1 MLPLWPPAFRSTS
14 LTMGP
19 SAPIDRVLEQSRNG
33 AVVLWCYEQQRIR
46 RGDFR
51 LEMYDALRHLAFKDL
66 VIEGQV
72 VERDEMEGQLLPC
85 KLCDRLGELAVDGY
99 APVAADQ
106 NRDLD
111 LWHVWRTL
119 VMI

>member
-1 MLPLWPPAFRSTS
+1 MLWR
-14 LTMGP
+14 
-19 SAPIDRVLEQSRNG
+19 
-33 AVVLWCYEQQRIR
+33 CEQQRIG

-51 LEMYDALRHLAFKDL
+51 LEPDDALRHFAFKVL
-66 VIEGQV
+66 VIEGQI
-72 VERDEMEGQLLPC
+72 VERDEMEGQLFPC
-85 KLCDRLGELAVDGY
+85 KLRDRLGELAVDGF

-106 NRDLD
+106 NCDLD

>member
-1 MLPLWPPAFRSTS
+1 MRP
-14 LTMGP
+14 G
-19 SAPIDRVLEQSRNG
+19 APIDRVLEQNRNG
-33 AVVLWCYEQQRIR
+33 AVVLWCYEQQPIG

-51 LEMYDALRHLAFKDL
+51 LELNDALRHFAFKIL
-66 VIEGQV
+66 VIEGQI
-72 VERDEMEGQLLPC
+72 VERDEMEGQLFPC

-99 APVAADQ
+99 APVAADC
-106 NRDLD
+106 DLD